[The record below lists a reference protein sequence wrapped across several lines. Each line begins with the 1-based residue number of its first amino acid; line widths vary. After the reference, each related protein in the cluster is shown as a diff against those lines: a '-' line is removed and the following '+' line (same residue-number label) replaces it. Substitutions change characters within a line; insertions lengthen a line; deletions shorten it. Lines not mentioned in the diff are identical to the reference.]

1 MLNSDTEQTTRLR
14 ARAAAHHVTRRRDD
28 SVSGEEAIRDA
39 KKARD
44 EIAAEINTERAHGA
58 SDADGADLALILEST
73 SSQRFAFRL
82 QAVSYT
88 TPSGDAVFDGLT
100 LAYHDAVLSDA
111 CLRSLVKDEVSGRA
125 GGGFVS
131 AGGLI
136 ALRADGNGGGVGRA
150 AELTMC
156 RLLSGALKLQAG
168 TAAVLPSMRVAFVGS
183 GRRSPGSHCCTTC
196 CMASSPATLLRPTAR
211 RRGGGGGGGP
221 LG

>member
-1 MLNSDTEQTTRLR
+1 MPAPESE
-14 ARAAAHHVTRRRDD
+14 A
-28 SVSGEEAIRDA
+28 EEAIRDA

-100 LAYHDAVLSDA
+100 LAYHDAVLADA
-111 CLRSLVKDEVSGRA
+111 RLKSLVKGGVSGRA
-125 GGGFVS
+125 GGGFVP

-136 ALRADGNGGGVGRA
+136 ALRADGNRSSDDRY
-150 AELTMC
+150 EQ
-156 RLLSGALKLQAG
+156 SG
-168 TAAVLPSMRVAFVGS
+168 T
-183 GRRSPGSHCCTTC
+183 RSPAGRDGAGRYGCCV
-196 CMASSPATLLRPTAR
+196 
-211 RRGGGGGGGP
+211 
-221 LG
+221 